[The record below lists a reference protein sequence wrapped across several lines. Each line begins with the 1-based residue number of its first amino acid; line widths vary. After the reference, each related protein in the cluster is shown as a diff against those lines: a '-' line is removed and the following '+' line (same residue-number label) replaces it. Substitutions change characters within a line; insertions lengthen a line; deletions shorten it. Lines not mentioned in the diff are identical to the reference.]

1 MPECECC
8 GEEFSPARHA
18 LGYDLC
24 LKCGE
29 TDAQIKRRSWTVAPM
44 NKSNYILITDHK
56 ILSQLN
62 PKRTHH
68 EL

>member
-1 MPECECC
+1 MCECIRC
-8 GEEFSPARHA
+8 GGEFPVARQT

-44 NKSNYILITDHK
+44 NKSNYILVTDPS

-62 PKRTHH
+62 PKRTTA
-68 EL
+68 